1 MSPEEKIYFLRDE
14 LHHHNHLYYV
24 KNEPVISDYE
34 FDLKLNQLISLENE
48 YPQFYDPNSPTVRI
62 GSSLSNDFE
71 SITHKFQM
79 YSLENSYSIE
89 DLKNWEARIKKKLG
103 INDISYC
110 CELKLDGVSI
120 SLSYDSGI
128 FAQGLTRGDGV
139 VGDNVTNNLKTIN
152 TIPLKIKNELNFD
165 IRGEIVIEKNDFIKL
180 NQDRLNNG
188 EQPYM
193 NPRNTASGSIKLV
206 KSEEVKKRPLKCYL
220 FQIVGN
226 DLPFRTQ
233 VESLNYAIDCGFN
246 VSNTFKFCKNLSEV
260 IQYLNYWEKNKDS
273 NDFEIDGVVIKVN
286 KLEFQKELGFT
297 SKFPRWAIAYK
308 FKTEQV
314 TTKLIDVTYQVGRT
328 GAVTPVANLEPVL
341 LNGTIVKRASLHNSD
356 QIKKIDLHEN
366 DTLIIEKGGE
376 IIPKILGVVIEKR
389 ILNSKPVLFRETC
402 PCNLKSRLVKMSGE
416 AQYYCV
422 NHKYC
427 HPQILGRI
435 KHFISRKAM
444 NIDGFGTETIERL
457 LENNL
462 INDFSDIY
470 NLHYKDLVDL
480 ERMAEK
486 SAKNLIDAI
495 EKSKDQPFSKV
506 LFALGIR
513 YVGETVSKKI
523 TSKIFS
529 IDDLMKLATEDL
541 LKIDEIGEKIA
552 LSLRDYFD
560 DLDNRNLIEKLKNNG
575 LKFHTDINH
584 IKSHTLS
591 DLKFVITGTFQEVS
605 REKLKLIIEDNGGV
619 ISSSLSKNTNFL
631 IKGENAGPSKLSK
644 ADKLNVDILS
654 IDEFKN
660 KYNLNIKN

>member
-1 MSPEEKIYFLRDE
+1 MNPKDKIYFLRDE
-14 LHHHNHLYYV
+14 LHHHNYLYYV

-34 FDLKLNQLISLENE
+34 FDLKLNELISLENK

-79 YSLENSYSIE
+79 YSLENSYSIQ
-89 DLKNWEARIKKKLG
+89 DLKDWEARIKKKLG
-103 INDISYC
+103 VDNISYC

-128 FAQGLTRGDGV
+128 FIQGLTRGDGI
-139 VGDNVTNNLKTIN
+139 VGDNVTNNLKTVN

-188 EQPYM
+188 EHPYM

-402 PCNLKSRLVKMSGE
+402 PCNLKSTLVKMSGE

-427 HPQILGRI
+427 HPQI
-435 KHFISRKAM
+435 F
-444 NIDGFGTETIERL
+444 
-457 LENNL
+457 NN
-462 INDFSDIY
+462 
-470 NLHYKDLVDL
+470 
-480 ERMAEK
+480 
-486 SAKNLIDAI
+486 
-495 EKSKDQPFSKV
+495 
-506 LFALGIR
+506 
-513 YVGETVSKKI
+513 T
-523 TSKIFS
+523 
-529 IDDLMKLATEDL
+529 
-541 LKIDEIGEKIA
+541 
-552 LSLRDYFD
+552 
-560 DLDNRNLIEKLKNNG
+560 
-575 LKFHTDINH
+575 
-584 IKSHTLS
+584 
-591 DLKFVITGTFQEVS
+591 
-605 REKLKLIIEDNGGV
+605 
-619 ISSSLSKNTNFL
+619 
-631 IKGENAGPSKLSK
+631 
-644 ADKLNVDILS
+644 
-654 IDEFKN
+654 
-660 KYNLNIKN
+660 

>member
-1 MSPEEKIYFLRDE
+1 MSPKEKIYFLRDE

-24 KNEPVISDYE
+24 INEPVISDNE
-34 FDLKLNQLISLENE
+34 FDIKLKELISLENE
-48 YPQFYDPNSPTVRI
+48 YPQFYDPNSPSVRI

-79 YSLENSYSIE
+79 YSLENSYSID
-89 DLKNWEARIKKKLG
+89 DLKDWEARIKKRLG
-103 INDISYC
+103 INNITYC

-128 FAQGLTRGDGV
+128 FTQGLTRGDGV

-152 TIPLKIKNELNFD
+152 TIPLKIKNKLNFD

-180 NQDRLNNG
+180 NEERFTNG

-206 KSEEVKKRPLKCYL
+206 KSKEVKKRPLKCYL
-220 FQIVGN
+220 FQIVGD

-246 VSNTFKFCKNLSEV
+246 VSNTFKFCKNLIEV
-260 IQYLNYWEKNKDS
+260 IEYLNYWEKNKNS

-286 KLEFQKELGFT
+286 NLEFQKELGFT

-314 TTKLIDVTYQVGRT
+314 TTKLISVAYQVGRT
-328 GAVTPVANLEPVL
+328 GAVTPVANLKPVL
-341 LNGTIVKRASLHNSD
+341 LNGTTVKRASLHNSD
-356 QIKKIDLHEN
+356 QIEKLNLKYDDHVVV
-366 DTLIIEKGGE
+366 EKGGE
-376 IIPKILGVVIEKR
+376 IIPKIVDVVTSKR
-389 ILNSKPVLFRETC
+389 DGKSKEFVFIKNC
-402 PCNLKSRLVKMSGE
+402 PSCHNELVKIEGE
-416 AQYYCV
+416 AQHYCP
-422 NHKYC
+422 NKKNC

-470 NLHYKDLVDL
+470 NLNFNDLVDL

-495 EKSKDQPFSKV
+495 GRSKEQPFSKV

-529 IDDLMKLATEDL
+529 IDDLMKLSTEDL
-541 LKIDEIGEKIA
+541 LKIDEIGGKIA

-560 DLDNRNLIEKLKNNG
+560 DLDNRNLIEKLKNIG
-575 LKFHTDINH
+575 LKFHTDINQ
-584 IKSHTLS
+584 IKSYTLYN
-591 DLKFVITGTFQEVS
+591 LKFVITGTFQEVS
-605 REKLKLIIEDNGGV
+605 RENLKLIIEDNGGL
-619 ISSSLSKNTNFL
+619 ISSSISKNTNYL

>member
-1 MSPEEKIYFLRDE
+1 MSPKEKIYFLRDE

-34 FDLKLNQLISLENE
+34 FDLKLNELISLENE

-89 DLKNWEARIKKKLG
+89 DLKDWEARIKKKLG

-128 FAQGLTRGDGV
+128 FVQGLTRGDGV

-402 PCNLKSRLVKMSGE
+402 PCNLKSTLVKMSGE

-529 IDDLMKLATEDL
+529 IDELMMLTIEDL

-560 DLDNRNLIEKLKNNG
+560 DIDNRNLIEKLKNSG

-605 REKLKLIIEDNGGV
+605 REKLKLIIEDNGGA

>member
-1 MSPEEKIYFLRDE
+1 M
-14 LHHHNHLYYV
+14 
-24 KNEPVISDYE
+24 
-34 FDLKLNQLISLENE
+34 
-48 YPQFYDPNSPTVRI
+48 
-62 GSSLSNDFE
+62 
-71 SITHKFQM
+71 
-79 YSLENSYSIE
+79 
-89 DLKNWEARIKKKLG
+89 
-103 INDISYC
+103 
-110 CELKLDGVSI
+110 
-120 SLSYDSGI
+120 
-128 FAQGLTRGDGV
+128 
-139 VGDNVTNNLKTIN
+139 
-152 TIPLKIKNELNFD
+152 
-165 IRGEIVIEKNDFIKL
+165 
-180 NQDRLNNG
+180 
-188 EQPYM
+188 
-193 NPRNTASGSIKLV
+193 
-206 KSEEVKKRPLKCYL
+206 
-220 FQIVGN
+220 
-226 DLPFRTQ
+226 
-233 VESLNYAIDCGFN
+233 
-246 VSNTFKFCKNLSEV
+246 
-260 IQYLNYWEKNKDS
+260 
-273 NDFEIDGVVIKVN
+273 
-286 KLEFQKELGFT
+286 
-297 SKFPRWAIAYK
+297 
-308 FKTEQV
+308 
-314 TTKLIDVTYQVGRT
+314 
-328 GAVTPVANLEPVL
+328 
-341 LNGTIVKRASLHNSD
+341 
-356 QIKKIDLHEN
+356 HEN

-402 PCNLKSRLVKMSGE
+402 PCHLKSALVKMSGE

-457 LENNL
+457 LKNKL

-470 NLHYKDLVDL
+470 NLHYKDLVNL

-529 IDDLMKLATEDL
+529 INELMMLTTEDL

-560 DLDNRNLIEKLKNNG
+560 DIDNRNLIEKLKNSG

-584 IKSHTLS
+584 VKSHTLS
-591 DLKFVITGTFQEVS
+591 ELKFVITGTFQEVP

-644 ADKLNVDILS
+644 ANKLNVDILS
-654 IDEFKN
+654 IDEFIN

>member
-1 MSPEEKIYFLRDE
+1 MSPKEKIYFLRDE
-14 LHHHNHLYYV
+14 LHYHNHLYYV

-34 FDLKLNQLISLENE
+34 FDMKLNELISLENK

-79 YSLENSYSIE
+79 YSLENSYSIK
-89 DLKNWEARIKKKLG
+89 DLKDWEARIKKKLG
-103 INDISYC
+103 FDNISYC

-128 FAQGLTRGDGV
+128 FIQGLTRGDGI
-139 VGDNVTNNLKTIN
+139 VGDNVTNNLKTVN

-180 NQDRLNNG
+180 NEERLNNG
-188 EQPYM
+188 EQAYM
-193 NPRNTASGSIKLV
+193 NPRNTASGSIKLL

-220 FQIVGN
+220 FQIVGD

-233 VESLNYAIDCGFN
+233 VESLNYATDCGFN

-260 IQYLNYWEKNKDS
+260 IDYLNYWEKNKDN

-308 FKTEQV
+308 FKTEQA
-314 TTKLIDVTYQVGRT
+314 TTKLIDVSYQVGRT
-328 GAVTPVANLEPVL
+328 GAVTPVANLKPVL

-356 QIKKIDLHEN
+356 NIEKLNLKYDDHVIV
-366 DTLIIEKGGE
+366 EKGGE
-376 IIPKILGVVIEKR
+376 IIPKIVDVVISKR
-389 ILNSKPVLFRETC
+389 SSNTKEFTFIKNC
-402 PCNLKSRLVKMSGE
+402 PSCHNELVKIEGE
-416 AQYYCV
+416 AQHYCL
-422 NHKYC
+422 NKKNC
-427 HPQILGRI
+427 HPQIIGRI

-457 LENNL
+457 LKNNL

-495 EKSKDQPFSKV
+495 EKSKNQPFSKV

-523 TSKIFS
+523 TSKIFG
-529 IDDLMKLATEDL
+529 IDELMMLKTEDL

-560 DLDNRNLIEKLKNNG
+560 DIDNRNLIEKLKNSG
-575 LKFHTDINH
+575 LKFHTDINQ
-584 IKSHTLS
+584 IKSQSLS
-591 DLKFVITGTFQEVS
+591 NLKFVITGTFHELS
-605 REKLKLIIEDNGGV
+605 REKLKLIIEDNGGL

-631 IKGENAGPSKLSK
+631 IKGENAGPSKILK

>member
-1 MSPEEKIYFLRDE
+1 MSPKEKIYFLRDE

-34 FDLKLNQLISLENE
+34 FDLKLNELISLENE

-89 DLKNWEARIKKKLG
+89 DLKDWEARIKKKLG

-139 VGDNVTNNLKTIN
+139 IGDNVTNNLKTIN

-188 EQPYM
+188 EHPYM

-314 TTKLIDVTYQVGRT
+314 TTKLINVTYQVGRT

-402 PCNLKSRLVKMSGE
+402 PCNLKSTLVKMSGE

-470 NLHYKDLVDL
+470 NLHDKDLVDL

-529 IDDLMKLATEDL
+529 IDELMMLTIEDL

-560 DLDNRNLIEKLKNNG
+560 DIDNRNLIEKLKNSG

-605 REKLKLIIEDNGGV
+605 REKLKLIIEDNGGA

>member
-1 MSPEEKIYFLRDE
+1 MSPKEKIYFLRDE

-34 FDLKLNQLISLENE
+34 FDLKLNELISLENE

-89 DLKNWEARIKKKLG
+89 DLKDWEARIKKKLG

-139 VGDNVTNNLKTIN
+139 IGDNVTNNLKTIN

-188 EQPYM
+188 EHPYM

-246 VSNTFKFCKNLSEV
+246 VSNTFKFCKNLSDV

-273 NDFEIDGVVIKVN
+273 NNFEIDGVVIKVN
-286 KLEFQKELGFT
+286 KLEFHKELGFT

-314 TTKLIDVTYQVGRT
+314 TTKLIDVIYQVGRT

-402 PCNLKSRLVKMSGE
+402 PCNLKSTLVKMSGE

-529 IDDLMKLATEDL
+529 IDELMMLTKEDL
-541 LKIDEIGEKIA
+541 LKIDDIGEKIA

-560 DLDNRNLIEKLKNNG
+560 DIDNRNLIEKLKISG
-575 LKFHTDINH
+575 LKFHTDLNQ
-584 IKSHTLS
+584 IKLQTLS
-591 DLKFVITGTFQEVS
+591 NLKFVITGTFQELS
-605 REKLKLIIEDNGGV
+605 REKLKLIIEDNGGL

-631 IKGENAGPSKLSK
+631 IKGENAGPSKLTK
-644 ADKLNVDILS
+644 ADKLNVVVLS
-654 IDEFKN
+654 IDEFIN

>member
-1 MSPEEKIYFLRDE
+1 MSPKEKIYFLRDE

-34 FDLKLNQLISLENE
+34 FDLKLNELISLENE

-71 SITHKFQM
+71 RITHKFQM

-273 NDFEIDGVVIKVN
+273 NGFEIDGVVIKVN

-314 TTKLIDVTYQVGRT
+314 TTKLIDVSYQVGRT
-328 GAVTPVANLEPVL
+328 GAVTPVANLKPVL
-341 LNGTIVKRASLHNSD
+341 LNGTTVKRASLHNSD
-356 QIKKIDLHEN
+356 QIEKLNLKYDDHVVV
-366 DTLIIEKGGE
+366 EKGGE
-376 IIPKILGVVIEKR
+376 IIPKIVDVVISKR
-389 ILNSKPVLFRETC
+389 SRNSKEFVFIKNC
-402 PCNLKSRLVKMSGE
+402 PSCDNELVKIEGE
-416 AQYYCV
+416 AQHYCP
-422 NHKYC
+422 NKKKC

-457 LENNL
+457 LKNNL

-495 EKSKDQPFSKV
+495 EKSKEQPFSKV

-529 IDDLMKLATEDL
+529 IDDLMKLTIEDL

-560 DLDNRNLIEKLKNNG
+560 DLDNRNLIEKLKNTG

>member
-1 MSPEEKIYFLRDE
+1 MSPKEKIYFLRDE

-24 KNEPVISDYE
+24 INEPVISDNE
-34 FDLKLNQLISLENE
+34 FDIKLKELISLENE
-48 YPQFYDPNSPTVRI
+48 YPQFYDPNSPSVRI

-79 YSLENSYSIE
+79 YSLENSYSID
-89 DLKNWEARIKKKLG
+89 DLKDWEARIKKRLG
-103 INDISYC
+103 INNITYC

-128 FAQGLTRGDGV
+128 FTQGLTRGDGV

-152 TIPLKIKNELNFD
+152 TIPLKIKNKLNFD

-180 NQDRLNNG
+180 NEERFTNG

-206 KSEEVKKRPLKCYL
+206 KSKEVKKRPLKCYL
-220 FQIVGN
+220 FQIVGD

-260 IQYLNYWEKNKDS
+260 IEYLNYWEKNKDS

-286 KLEFQKELGFT
+286 NLEFQKELGFT

-314 TTKLIDVTYQVGRT
+314 TTKLISVTYQVGRT
-328 GAVTPVANLEPVL
+328 GAVTPVANLKPVL
-341 LNGTIVKRASLHNSD
+341 LNGTTVKRASLHNSD
-356 QIKKIDLHEN
+356 QIEKLNLKYDDHVVV
-366 DTLIIEKGGE
+366 EKGGE
-376 IIPKILGVVIEKR
+376 IIPKIVDVVTSKR
-389 ILNSKPVLFRETC
+389 DGKSKEFVFIKNC
-402 PCNLKSRLVKMSGE
+402 PSCHNELVKIEGE
-416 AQYYCV
+416 AQHYCP
-422 NHKYC
+422 NKKNC

-470 NLHYKDLVDL
+470 NLNFNDLVDL

-495 EKSKDQPFSKV
+495 ERSKEQPFSKV

-529 IDDLMKLATEDL
+529 IDDLMKLSTEDL
-541 LKIDEIGEKIA
+541 LKIDEIGGKIA

-560 DLDNRNLIEKLKNNG
+560 DLDNRNLIEKLKNIG
-575 LKFHTDINH
+575 LKFHTDINQ
-584 IKSHTLS
+584 IKSYTLS
-591 DLKFVITGTFQEVS
+591 NLKFVITGTFQEVS
-605 REKLKLIIEDNGGV
+605 RENLKLIIEDNGGL
-619 ISSSLSKNTNFL
+619 ISSSISKNTNYL

>member
-1 MSPEEKIYFLRDE
+1 MSPKEKIYFLRDE

-24 KNEPVISDYE
+24 INEPVISDNE
-34 FDLKLNQLISLENE
+34 FDIKLKELISLENE
-48 YPQFYDPNSPTVRI
+48 YPQFYDPNSPSVRI

-79 YSLENSYSIE
+79 YSLENSYSID
-89 DLKNWEARIKKKLG
+89 DLKDWEARIKKRLG
-103 INDISYC
+103 INNITYC

-128 FAQGLTRGDGV
+128 FTQGLTRGDGV

-152 TIPLKIKNELNFD
+152 TIPLKIKNKLNFD

-180 NQDRLNNG
+180 NEERFTNG

-206 KSEEVKKRPLKCYL
+206 KSKEVKKRPLKCYL
-220 FQIVGN
+220 FQIVGD

-260 IQYLNYWEKNKDS
+260 IEYLNYWEKNKNS

-286 KLEFQKELGFT
+286 NLEFQKELGFT

-314 TTKLIDVTYQVGRT
+314 TTKLISVTYQVGRT
-328 GAVTPVANLEPVL
+328 GAVTPVANLKPVL
-341 LNGTIVKRASLHNSD
+341 LNGTTVKRASLHNSD
-356 QIKKIDLHEN
+356 QIEKLNLKYDDHVVV
-366 DTLIIEKGGE
+366 EKGGE
-376 IIPKILGVVIEKR
+376 IIPKIVDVVTSKR
-389 ILNSKPVLFRETC
+389 DGKSKEFVFIKNC
-402 PCNLKSRLVKMSGE
+402 PSCHNELVKIEGE
-416 AQYYCV
+416 AQHYCP
-422 NHKYC
+422 NKKNC

-470 NLHYKDLVDL
+470 NLNFNDLVDL

-495 EKSKDQPFSKV
+495 GRSKEQPFSKV

-529 IDDLMKLATEDL
+529 IDDLMKLSTEDL
-541 LKIDEIGEKIA
+541 LKIDEIGGKIA

-560 DLDNRNLIEKLKNNG
+560 DLDNRNLIEKLKNIG
-575 LKFHTDINH
+575 LKFHTDINQ
-584 IKSHTLS
+584 IKSYTLYN
-591 DLKFVITGTFQEVS
+591 LKFVITGTFQEVS
-605 REKLKLIIEDNGGV
+605 RENLKLIIEDNGGL
-619 ISSSLSKNTNFL
+619 ISSSISKNTNYL

>member
-1 MSPEEKIYFLRDE
+1 MSPKEKIYFLRDE

-24 KNEPVISDYE
+24 INEPVISDNE
-34 FDLKLNQLISLENE
+34 FDIKLKELISLENE
-48 YPQFYDPNSPTVRI
+48 YPQFYDPNSPSVRI

-79 YSLENSYSIE
+79 YSLENSYSID
-89 DLKNWEARIKKKLG
+89 DLKDWEARIKKRLG
-103 INDISYC
+103 INNITYC

-128 FAQGLTRGDGV
+128 FTQGLTRGDGV

-152 TIPLKIKNELNFD
+152 TIPLKIKNKLNFD

-180 NQDRLNNG
+180 NEERFTNG

-206 KSEEVKKRPLKCYL
+206 KSKEVKKRPLKCYL
-220 FQIVGN
+220 FQIVGD

-246 VSNTFKFCKNLSEV
+246 VSNTFKFCKNLIEV
-260 IQYLNYWEKNKDS
+260 IEYLNYWEKNKDS

-286 KLEFQKELGFT
+286 NLEFQKELGFT

-314 TTKLIDVTYQVGRT
+314 TTKLISVTYQVGRT
-328 GAVTPVANLEPVL
+328 GAVTPVANLKPVL
-341 LNGTIVKRASLHNSD
+341 LNGTTVKRASLHNSD
-356 QIKKIDLHEN
+356 QIEKLNLKYDDHVVV
-366 DTLIIEKGGE
+366 EKGGE
-376 IIPKILGVVIEKR
+376 IIPKIVDVVTSKR
-389 ILNSKPVLFRETC
+389 DGKSKEFVFIKNC
-402 PCNLKSRLVKMSGE
+402 PSCHNELVKIEGE
-416 AQYYCV
+416 AQHYCP
-422 NHKYC
+422 NKKNC

-470 NLHYKDLVDL
+470 NLNFNDLVDL

-495 EKSKDQPFSKV
+495 ERSKEQPFSKV

-529 IDDLMKLATEDL
+529 IDDLMKLSTEDL
-541 LKIDEIGEKIA
+541 LKIDEIGGKIA

-560 DLDNRNLIEKLKNNG
+560 DLDNRNLIEKLKNIG
-575 LKFHTDINH
+575 LKFHTDTNQ
-584 IKSHTLS
+584 IKSYTLS
-591 DLKFVITGTFQEVS
+591 NLKFVITGTFQEVS
-605 REKLKLIIEDNGGV
+605 RENLKLIIEDNGGL
-619 ISSSLSKNTNFL
+619 ISSSISKNTNYL

>member
-1 MSPEEKIYFLRDE
+1 MNPKDKIYFLRDE
-14 LHHHNHLYYV
+14 LHHHNYLYYV

-34 FDLKLNQLISLENE
+34 FDLKLNELISLENK

-79 YSLENSYSIE
+79 YSLENSYSIQ
-89 DLKNWEARIKKKLG
+89 DLKDWEARIKKKLG
-103 INDISYC
+103 VDNISYC

-128 FAQGLTRGDGV
+128 FIQGLTRGDGI
-139 VGDNVTNNLKTIN
+139 VGDNVTNNLKTVN

-180 NQDRLNNG
+180 NEERLNNG
-188 EQPYM
+188 EQAYM

-206 KSEEVKKRPLKCYL
+206 KSEEVKKRHLKCYF
-220 FQIVGN
+220 FQIVGD

-260 IQYLNYWEKNKDS
+260 IEYLDYWEKNKNY

-308 FKTEQV
+308 FKTEQA
-314 TTKLIDVTYQVGRT
+314 TTKLIDVSYQVGRT
-328 GAVTPVANLEPVL
+328 GAVTPVANLKPVL
-341 LNGTIVKRASLHNSD
+341 LNGTTVKRASLHNSD
-356 QIKKIDLHEN
+356 NIEKLNLKYDDHVIV
-366 DTLIIEKGGE
+366 EKGGE
-376 IIPKILGVVIEKR
+376 IIPKIVDVVKSKR
-389 ILNSKPVLFRETC
+389 SSNTKEFTFIKNC
-402 PCNLKSRLVKMSGE
+402 PSCHNELVKIEGE
-416 AQYYCV
+416 AQHYCL
-422 NHKYC
+422 NKKNC
-427 HPQILGRI
+427 HPQIIGRI

-457 LENNL
+457 LKNNL

-486 SAKNLIDAI
+486 SAKNLIYAI

-529 IDDLMKLATEDL
+529 IDELMMLTKEDL

-560 DLDNRNLIEKLKNNG
+560 DIDNRNLIEKLKISG
-575 LKFHTDINH
+575 LKFHTDLNQ
-584 IKSHTLS
+584 IKSQTLS
-591 DLKFVITGTFQEVS
+591 NLKFVITGTFQELS
-605 REKLKLIIEDNGGV
+605 REKLKLIIEDNGGL

-631 IKGENAGPSKLSK
+631 IKGENAGPSKLTK
-644 ADKLNVDILS
+644 ADKLNVVILS
-654 IDEFKN
+654 IDELKN

>member
-1 MSPEEKIYFLRDE
+1 MSPKEKIYFLRDE

-34 FDLKLNQLISLENE
+34 FDLKLNELISLENE

-89 DLKNWEARIKKKLG
+89 DLKDWEARIKKKLG

-139 VGDNVTNNLKTIN
+139 IGDNVTNNLKTIN

-402 PCNLKSRLVKMSGE
+402 PCNLKSTLVKMSGE

-470 NLHYKDLVDL
+470 NLHDKDLVDL

-529 IDDLMKLATEDL
+529 IDELMMLTIEDL

-560 DLDNRNLIEKLKNNG
+560 DIDNRNLIEKLKNSG

-605 REKLKLIIEDNGGV
+605 REKLKLIIEDNGGA

>member
-1 MSPEEKIYFLRDE
+1 MSPKEKIYFLRDE

-24 KNEPVISDYE
+24 VNEPVISDNE
-34 FDLKLNQLISLENE
+34 FDIKLKELISLENE
-48 YPQFYDPNSPTVRI
+48 YPQFYDPNSPSVRI

-79 YSLENSYSIE
+79 YSLENSYSID
-89 DLKNWEARIKKKLG
+89 DLKDWEARIKKRLG
-103 INDISYC
+103 INNITYC

-128 FAQGLTRGDGV
+128 FTQGLTRGDGV

-152 TIPLKIKNELNFD
+152 TIPLKIKNKLNFD

-180 NQDRLNNG
+180 NEERFTNG

-206 KSEEVKKRPLKCYL
+206 KSKEVKKRPLKCYL
-220 FQIVGN
+220 FQIVGD

-260 IQYLNYWEKNKDS
+260 IEYLNYWEKNKDS

-286 KLEFQKELGFT
+286 NLEFQKELGFT

-314 TTKLIDVTYQVGRT
+314 TTKLISVTYQVGRT
-328 GAVTPVANLEPVL
+328 GAVTPVANLKPVL
-341 LNGTIVKRASLHNSD
+341 LNGTTVKRASLHNSD
-356 QIKKIDLHEN
+356 QIEKLNLKYDDHVVV
-366 DTLIIEKGGE
+366 EKGGE
-376 IIPKILGVVIEKR
+376 IIPKIVDVVTSKR
-389 ILNSKPVLFRETC
+389 DGKSKEFVFIKNC
-402 PCNLKSRLVKMSGE
+402 PSCHNELVKIEGE
-416 AQYYCV
+416 AQHYCP
-422 NHKYC
+422 NKKNC

-470 NLHYKDLVDL
+470 NLNFNDLVDL

-495 EKSKDQPFSKV
+495 ERSKEQPFSKV

-529 IDDLMKLATEDL
+529 IDDLMKLSTEDL
-541 LKIDEIGEKIA
+541 LKIDEIGDKIA

-560 DLDNRNLIEKLKNNG
+560 DLDNRNLIEKLKNIG
-575 LKFHTDINH
+575 LKFHTDINQ
-584 IKSHTLS
+584 IKSYTLS
-591 DLKFVITGTFQEVS
+591 NLKFVITGTFQEVS
-605 REKLKLIIEDNGGV
+605 RENLKLIIEDNGGL
-619 ISSSLSKNTNFL
+619 ISSSISKNTNYL
-631 IKGENAGPSKLSK
+631 IKGENSGPSKLSK

>member
-1 MSPEEKIYFLRDE
+1 MSPKEKIYFLRDE

-24 KNEPVISDYE
+24 VNEPVISDNE
-34 FDLKLNQLISLENE
+34 FDIKLKELISLENE
-48 YPQFYDPNSPTVRI
+48 YPQFYDPNSPSVRI

-79 YSLENSYSIE
+79 YSLENSYSID
-89 DLKNWEARIKKKLG
+89 DLKDWEARIKKRLG
-103 INDISYC
+103 INNITYC

-128 FAQGLTRGDGV
+128 FTQGLTRGDGV

-152 TIPLKIKNELNFD
+152 TIPLKIKNKLNFD

-180 NQDRLNNG
+180 NEERFTNG

-206 KSEEVKKRPLKCYL
+206 KSKEVKKRPLKCYL
-220 FQIVGN
+220 FQIVGD

-260 IQYLNYWEKNKDS
+260 IEYLNYWEKNKDS

-286 KLEFQKELGFT
+286 NLEFQKELGFT

-314 TTKLIDVTYQVGRT
+314 TTKLISVTYQVGRT
-328 GAVTPVANLEPVL
+328 GAVTPVANLKPVL
-341 LNGTIVKRASLHNSD
+341 LNGTTVKRASLHNSD
-356 QIKKIDLHEN
+356 QIEKLNLKYDDHVVV
-366 DTLIIEKGGE
+366 EKGGE
-376 IIPKILGVVIEKR
+376 IIPKIVDVVTSKR
-389 ILNSKPVLFRETC
+389 DGKSKEFVFIKNC
-402 PCNLKSRLVKMSGE
+402 PSCHNKLVKIEGE
-416 AQYYCV
+416 AQHYCP
-422 NHKYC
+422 NKKNC

-470 NLHYKDLVDL
+470 NLNFIDLVDL

-495 EKSKDQPFSKV
+495 ERSKEQPFSKV

-529 IDDLMKLATEDL
+529 IDDLMKLSTEDL
-541 LKIDEIGEKIA
+541 LKIDEIGDKIA

-560 DLDNRNLIEKLKNNG
+560 DLDNRNLIEKLKNIG
-575 LKFHTDINH
+575 LKFHTDISQ
-584 IKSHTLS
+584 IKSYTLS
-591 DLKFVITGTFQEVS
+591 NLKFVITGTFQEVS
-605 REKLKLIIEDNGGV
+605 RENLKLIIEDNGGL
-619 ISSSLSKNTNFL
+619 ISSSISKNTNYL

>member
-1 MSPEEKIYFLRDE
+1 MSPKEKIYFLRDE

-34 FDLKLNQLISLENE
+34 FDLKLNELISLENE

-89 DLKNWEARIKKKLG
+89 DLKDWEARIKKKLG

-139 VGDNVTNNLKTIN
+139 IGDNVTNNLKTIN

-188 EQPYM
+188 EHPYM

-402 PCNLKSRLVKMSGE
+402 PCNLKSTLVKMSGE

-470 NLHYKDLVDL
+470 NLHDKDLVDL

-529 IDDLMKLATEDL
+529 IDELMMLTIEDL

-560 DLDNRNLIEKLKNNG
+560 DIDNRNLIEKLKNSG

-605 REKLKLIIEDNGGV
+605 REKLKLIIEDNGGA

>member
-1 MSPEEKIYFLRDE
+1 MSPKEKIYFLRDE

-24 KNEPVISDYE
+24 INEPVISDNE
-34 FDLKLNQLISLENE
+34 FDIKLKELISLENE
-48 YPQFYDPNSPTVRI
+48 YPQFYDPNSPSVRI

-79 YSLENSYSIE
+79 YSLENSYSIDDLE
-89 DLKNWEARIKKKLG
+89 DWEARIKKRLG
-103 INDISYC
+103 INNITYC

-128 FAQGLTRGDGV
+128 FTQGLTRGDGV

-152 TIPLKIKNELNFD
+152 TIPLKIKNKLNFD

-180 NQDRLNNG
+180 NEERFTNG

-206 KSEEVKKRPLKCYL
+206 KSKEVKKRPLKCYL
-220 FQIVGN
+220 FQIVGD

-260 IQYLNYWEKNKDS
+260 IEYLNYWEKNKNS

-286 KLEFQKELGFT
+286 NLEFQKELGFT

-314 TTKLIDVTYQVGRT
+314 TTKLISVTYQVGRT
-328 GAVTPVANLEPVL
+328 GAVTPVANLKPVL
-341 LNGTIVKRASLHNSD
+341 LNGTTVKRASLHNSD
-356 QIKKIDLHEN
+356 QIEKLNLKYDDHVVV
-366 DTLIIEKGGE
+366 EKGGE
-376 IIPKILGVVIEKR
+376 IIPKIVDVVTSKR
-389 ILNSKPVLFRETC
+389 DGKSKEFVFIKNC
-402 PCNLKSRLVKMSGE
+402 PSCHNELVKIEGE
-416 AQYYCV
+416 AQHYCP
-422 NHKYC
+422 NKKNC

-470 NLHYKDLVDL
+470 NLNFNDLVDL

-495 EKSKDQPFSKV
+495 GRSKEQPFSKV

-529 IDDLMKLATEDL
+529 IDDLMKLSTEDL
-541 LKIDEIGEKIA
+541 LKIDEIGGKIA

-560 DLDNRNLIEKLKNNG
+560 DLDNRNLIEKLKNIG
-575 LKFHTDINH
+575 LKFHTDINQ
-584 IKSHTLS
+584 IKSYTLS
-591 DLKFVITGTFQEVS
+591 NLKFVITGTFQEVS
-605 REKLKLIIEDNGGV
+605 RENLKLIIEDNGGL
-619 ISSSLSKNTNFL
+619 ISSSISKNTNYL

>member
-1 MSPEEKIYFLRDE
+1 MNPKDKIYFLRDE
-14 LHHHNHLYYV
+14 LHHHNYLYYV

-34 FDLKLNQLISLENE
+34 FDLKLNELISLENK

-79 YSLENSYSIE
+79 YSLENSYSIQ
-89 DLKNWEARIKKKLG
+89 DLKDWEARIKKKLG
-103 INDISYC
+103 VDNISYC

-128 FAQGLTRGDGV
+128 FIQGLTRGDGI
-139 VGDNVTNNLKTIN
+139 VGDNVTNNLKTVN

-180 NQDRLNNG
+180 NEERLNNG
-188 EQPYM
+188 EQAYM

-206 KSEEVKKRPLKCYL
+206 KSEEVKKRHLKCYF
-220 FQIVGN
+220 FQIVGD

-260 IQYLNYWEKNKDS
+260 IEYLDYWEKNKNY

-308 FKTEQV
+308 FKTEQA
-314 TTKLIDVTYQVGRT
+314 TTKLIDVSYQVGRT
-328 GAVTPVANLEPVL
+328 GAVTPVANLKPVL
-341 LNGTIVKRASLHNSD
+341 LNGTTVKRASLHNSD
-356 QIKKIDLHEN
+356 NIEKLNLKYDDHVIV
-366 DTLIIEKGGE
+366 EKGGE
-376 IIPKILGVVIEKR
+376 IIPKIVDVVKSKR
-389 ILNSKPVLFRETC
+389 SSNTKEFTFIKNC
-402 PCNLKSRLVKMSGE
+402 PSCHNELVKIEGE
-416 AQYYCV
+416 AQHYCL
-422 NHKYC
+422 NKKNC
-427 HPQILGRI
+427 HPQIIGRI

-457 LENNL
+457 LKNNL

-486 SAKNLIDAI
+486 SAKNLIYAI

-529 IDDLMKLATEDL
+529 IDELMMLTKEDL
-541 LKIDEIGEKIA
+541 LKIDEIGKKIA

-560 DLDNRNLIEKLKNNG
+560 DIDNRNLIEKLKISG
-575 LKFHTDINH
+575 LKFHTDLNQ
-584 IKSHTLS
+584 IKLQTLS
-591 DLKFVITGTFQEVS
+591 NLKFVITGTFQELS
-605 REKLKLIIEDNGGV
+605 REKLKLIIEDNGGL

-631 IKGENAGPSKLSK
+631 IKGENAGPSKLTK
-644 ADKLNVDILS
+644 ADKLNVVVLS
-654 IDEFKN
+654 IDEFIN

>member
-495 EKSKDQPFSKV
+495 EKSKEQPFSKV

-529 IDDLMKLATEDL
+529 IDELMMLTIEDL

-560 DLDNRNLIEKLKNNG
+560 DIDNRNLIEKLKNSG

>member
-1 MSPEEKIYFLRDE
+1 MNPKDKIYFLRDE
-14 LHHHNHLYYV
+14 LHHHNYLYYV

-34 FDLKLNQLISLENE
+34 FDLKLNELISLENK

-79 YSLENSYSIE
+79 YSLENSYSIQ
-89 DLKNWEARIKKKLG
+89 DLKDWEARIKKKLG
-103 INDISYC
+103 VDNISYC

-128 FAQGLTRGDGV
+128 FIQGLTRGDGI
-139 VGDNVTNNLKTIN
+139 VGDNVTNNLKTVN

-180 NQDRLNNG
+180 NEDRLNNG
-188 EQPYM
+188 EQAYM

-206 KSEEVKKRPLKCYL
+206 KSEEVKKRHLKCYF
-220 FQIVGN
+220 FQIVGD

-260 IQYLNYWEKNKDS
+260 IEYLDYWEKNKNY

-308 FKTEQV
+308 FKTEQA
-314 TTKLIDVTYQVGRT
+314 TTKLIDVSYQVGRT
-328 GAVTPVANLEPVL
+328 GAVTPVANLKPVL
-341 LNGTIVKRASLHNSD
+341 LNGTTVKRASLHNSD
-356 QIKKIDLHEN
+356 NIEKLNLKYDDHVIV
-366 DTLIIEKGGE
+366 EKGGE
-376 IIPKILGVVIEKR
+376 IIPKIVDVVKSKR
-389 ILNSKPVLFRETC
+389 SSNTKEFIFIKNC
-402 PCNLKSRLVKMSGE
+402 PSCHNELVKIEGE
-416 AQYYCV
+416 AQHYCL
-422 NHKYC
+422 NKKNC
-427 HPQILGRI
+427 HPQIIGRI

-457 LENNL
+457 LKNNL

-486 SAKNLIDAI
+486 SAKNLIYAI

-529 IDDLMKLATEDL
+529 IDELMMLTKEDL

-560 DLDNRNLIEKLKNNG
+560 DIDNRNLIEKLKISG
-575 LKFHTDINH
+575 LKFHTDLNQ
-584 IKSHTLS
+584 IKLQTLS
-591 DLKFVITGTFQEVS
+591 NLKFVITGTFQELS
-605 REKLKLIIEDNGGV
+605 REKLKLIIEDNGGL

-631 IKGENAGPSKLSK
+631 IKGENAGPSKLTK
-644 ADKLNVDILS
+644 ADKLNVVVLS
-654 IDEFKN
+654 IDEFIN

>member
-1 MSPEEKIYFLRDE
+1 MSPKEKIYFLRDE

-24 KNEPVISDYE
+24 INEPVISDNE
-34 FDLKLNQLISLENE
+34 FDIKLKELISLENE
-48 YPQFYDPNSPTVRI
+48 YPQFYDPNSPSVRI

-79 YSLENSYSIE
+79 YSLENSYSID
-89 DLKNWEARIKKKLG
+89 DLKDWEARIKKRLG
-103 INDISYC
+103 INNITYC

-128 FAQGLTRGDGV
+128 FTQGLTRGDGV

-152 TIPLKIKNELNFD
+152 TIPLKIKNKLNFD

-180 NQDRLNNG
+180 NEERFTNG

-206 KSEEVKKRPLKCYL
+206 KSKEVKKRPLKCYL
-220 FQIVGN
+220 FQIVGD

-260 IQYLNYWEKNKDS
+260 IEYLNYWEKNKDS

-286 KLEFQKELGFT
+286 NLEFQKELGFT

-314 TTKLIDVTYQVGRT
+314 TTKLISVTYQVGRT
-328 GAVTPVANLEPVL
+328 GAVTPVANLKPVL
-341 LNGTIVKRASLHNSD
+341 LNGTTVKRASLHNSD
-356 QIKKIDLHEN
+356 QIEKLNLKYDDHVVV
-366 DTLIIEKGGE
+366 EKGGE
-376 IIPKILGVVIEKR
+376 IIPKIVDVVTSKR
-389 ILNSKPVLFRETC
+389 DGKSKEFIFIKNC
-402 PCNLKSRLVKMSGE
+402 PSCHNELVKIEGE
-416 AQYYCV
+416 AQHYCP
-422 NHKYC
+422 NKKNC

-470 NLHYKDLVDL
+470 NLNFNDLVDL

-495 EKSKDQPFSKV
+495 ERSKEQPFSKV

-529 IDDLMKLATEDL
+529 IDDLMKLSTEDL
-541 LKIDEIGEKIA
+541 LKIDEIGGKIA

-560 DLDNRNLIEKLKNNG
+560 DLDNRNLIEKLKNIG
-575 LKFHTDINH
+575 LKFHTDTNQ
-584 IKSHTLS
+584 IKSYTLS
-591 DLKFVITGTFQEVS
+591 NLKFVITGTFQEVS
-605 REKLKLIIEDNGGV
+605 RENLKLIIEDNGGL
-619 ISSSLSKNTNFL
+619 ISSSISKNTNYL